1 MDEFDEQLLEK
12 ILDTMEDCLD
22 SIESIAKSMD
32 DEQSIEDIIIVT

>member
-1 MDEFDEQLLEK
+1 MNEFDEQLLEK

-22 SIESIAKSMD
+22 SVESVAKSMD